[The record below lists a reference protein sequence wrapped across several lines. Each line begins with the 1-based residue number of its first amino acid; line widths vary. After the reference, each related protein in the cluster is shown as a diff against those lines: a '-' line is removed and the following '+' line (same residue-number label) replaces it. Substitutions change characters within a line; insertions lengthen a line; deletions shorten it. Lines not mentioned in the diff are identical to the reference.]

1 MRAKE
6 KCKRYILFIVSLWFS
21 ALGVAFA
28 KCGDLGVSPLS
39 SVPNVLSIRFTVLTM
54 GEWLILWSVL
64 LILGQI
70 ALLKKDFPL
79 EHLLQVPLAFVF
91 GWFTDA
97 GMAIARLVPV
107 ESYVMQLCM
116 VVIGFVLLGFGVALA
131 VIANVI
137 MNAGDG
143 FVRVL
148 ARKLDKNYG
157 NVKIVFDIVNV
168 LLSVG
173 LSAVLF
179 GGAILGVREGTLLA
193 ALCTG
198 LVVKFFTKR
207 LQKPLDQMLSA

>member
-1 MRAKE
+1 MKTKE
-6 KCKRYILFIVSLWFS
+6 ICKRYGLFIISLWFS

-28 KCGDLGVSPLS
+28 KCGNLGVSPLS
-39 SVPNVLSIRFTVLTM
+39 SVPNVLSLRFTALTM

-64 LILGQI
+64 LIAGQI
-70 ALLKKDFPL
+70 AILRRDFPPS
-79 EHLLQVPLAFVF
+79 HLLQVPLAFVF

-97 GMAIARLVPV
+97 GMLIARMVPV
-107 ESYVMQLCM
+107 NGYPMQLAM

-148 ARKLDKNYG
+148 ARRLDKNYG
-157 NVKIVFDIVNV
+157 NVKIAFDVVNV
-168 LLSVG
+168 LLSVA
-173 LSAVLF
+173 LSMALF
-179 GGAILGVREGTLLA
+179 DGAITGVREGTLLA

-207 LQKPLDQMLSA
+207 LKAPLDRMLSD

>member
-1 MRAKE
+1 MTSKE
-6 KCKRYILFIVSLWFS
+6 RIKRYGLFVVSLWFS

-39 SVPNVLSIRFTVLTM
+39 SVPNVLSLRFAALTM

-70 ALLKKDFPL
+70 ALLKREFPA

-97 GMAIARLVPV
+97 GMVIARMVPV
-107 ESYVMQLCM
+107 ENYITQLLM

-148 ARKLDKNYG
+148 ARKLDRNYG
-157 NVKIVFDIVNV
+157 NVKIAFDVVNV
-168 LLSVG
+168 LLSAG
-173 LSAVLF
+173 LSALLF
-179 GGAILGVREGTLLA
+179 GGAVYGVREGTLLA

-207 LQKPLDQMLSA
+207 LEAPLDQLLSA

>member
-1 MRAKE
+1 MKSKE
-6 KCKRYILFIVSLWFS
+6 ICKRYGLFIVSLWFS

-28 KCGDLGVSPLS
+28 KCGNLGVSPLS
-39 SVPNVLSIRFTVLTM
+39 SVPNVLSLRFAVLTM

-64 LILGQI
+64 IIAGQI
-70 ALLKKDFPL
+70 VMLRREFPPS
-79 EHLLQVPLAFVF
+79 HLLQVPLAFVF

-97 GMAIARLVPV
+97 GMLIARLVPV
-107 ESYVMQLCM
+107 HSYPMQLLM

-131 VIANVI
+131 VIANVV

-148 ARKLDKNYG
+148 ARRLDKNYG
-157 NVKIVFDIVNV
+157 NVKIAFDVVNV
-168 LLSVG
+168 LLSAA
-173 LSAVLF
+173 LSVLLF
-179 GGAILGVREGTLLA
+179 DGAITGVREGTLLA

-207 LQKPLDQMLSA
+207 LKEPLDRMLSA

>member
-1 MRAKE
+1 MKTKE
-6 KCKRYILFIVSLWFS
+6 ILKRYGLFIVSLWFS

-28 KCGDLGVSPLS
+28 KCGNLGVSPLS
-39 SVPNVLSIRFTVLTM
+39 SVPNVLSLCFTALTM

-70 ALLKKDFPL
+70 ALLRREFPPV
-79 EHLLQVPLAFVF
+79 HLLQVPLAFVF

-97 GMAIARLVPV
+97 GMVIARLVPV
-107 ESYVMQLCM
+107 NSYPMQLAM
-116 VVIGFVLLGFGVALA
+116 VTIGFVLLGFGVALA

-148 ARKLDKNYG
+148 ANRLKKNYG
-157 NVKIVFDIVNV
+157 NVKIAFDVINV
-168 LLSVG
+168 LLSAA
-173 LSAVLF
+173 LSMVLF
-179 GGAILGVREGTLLA
+179 EGAVFGVREGTLIA

-198 LVVKFFTKR
+198 LVVKFFTRR
-207 LQKPLDQMLSA
+207 LKEPLDKLLSA

>member
-1 MRAKE
+1 MKAKE
-6 KCKRYILFIVSLWFS
+6 KVKRYVLFIISLWFS

-39 SVPNVLSIRFTVLTM
+39 SVPNVLSLRFMALTM

-64 LILGQI
+64 LIVGQI
-70 ALLKKDFPL
+70 VLLKKEFPA

-107 ESYVMQLCM
+107 RGYPMQLCM

-157 NVKIVFDIVNV
+157 NVKIAFDVVNV

-173 LSAVLF
+173 LSMALF
-179 GGAILGVREGTLLA
+179 GGAVHGVREGTLLA

-207 LQKPLDQMLSA
+207 LKAPLDQVLSA

>member
-1 MRAKE
+1 MKTKE
-6 KCKRYILFIVSLWFS
+6 ILKRYGLFVISLWFS

-28 KCGDLGVSPLS
+28 KCGNLGVSPLS
-39 SVPNVLSIRFTVLTM
+39 SVPNVLSLRFTALTM

-70 ALLKKDFPL
+70 VLLRKAFPPV
-79 EHLLQVPLAFVF
+79 HLLQVPLAFVF

-97 GMAIARLVPV
+97 GMLIARLVSV
-107 ESYVMQLCM
+107 NSYPMQLVM

-148 ARKLDKNYG
+148 ANRLQKNYG
-157 NVKIVFDIVNV
+157 NVKIAFDVVNV
-168 LLSVG
+168 LLSAA
-173 LSAVLF
+173 LSMALF
-179 GGAILGVREGTLLA
+179 DGTVLGVREGTLVA

-207 LQKPLDQMLSA
+207 LRKPLDQMLSA